1 MEPERTPSRQSN
13 RAHLLSLALVAGSFA
28 AAAVLYRRLPDPVP
42 VHWDAHGQVNGFM
55 PKPWGVLVLPLV
67 TLGTYALLS
76 ILPRISPQGFRFDR
90 FQGTYE
96 LIRTAILGFLFFATL
111 LALLAGA
118 GFDVSVARAVP
129 FGVGVLFVVLGNVL
143 GKVTKNFF
151 VGIRTPWTL
160 ASDEV
165 WLRTHRLGGRVFV
178 VAGLVL
184 AIAGLLG
191 SGGAAPIVA
200 VSLAAPLIPIVY
212 SYVIYRRLQGPTGH
226 AR

>member
-1 MEPERTPSRQSN
+1 MKPSRAN
-13 RAHLLSLALVAGSFA
+13 LLSLALVVGAFA

-42 VHWDAHGQVNGFM
+42 VHWDARGHVNGYLA
-55 PKPWGVLVLPLV
+55 KPWGALVMPLV
-67 TLGTYALLS
+67 TLGAHLLLLA
-76 ILPRISPQGFRFDR
+76 LPRLSPRGFRVDR
-90 FQGTYE
+90 FQGTFD
-96 LIRTAILGFLFFATL
+96 LIRTAIVGFLFFATL

-129 FGVGVLFVVLGNVL
+129 LGVGVLFVVLGNVL

-165 WLRTHRLGGRVFV
+165 WLRTHRFGGRVFV
-178 VAGLVL
+178 LAGLAVAG
-184 AIAGLLG
+184 AGLAG
-191 SGGAAPIVA
+191 GGATPILLAVA
-200 VSLAAPLIPIVY
+200 AAALLPAVY
-212 SYVIYRRLQGPTGH
+212 SYVVYRRLEGPTGH

>member
-1 MEPERTPSRQSN
+1 MKLSRAN
-13 RAHLLSLALVAGSFA
+13 LLSLALVAGAFA
-28 AAAVLYRRLPDPVP
+28 AAALLYRRLPDPVP
-42 VHWDAHGQVNGFM
+42 VHWDAHGHVNGYM
-55 PKPWGVLVLPLV
+55 PKPWGALVMPLV
-67 TLGTYALLS
+67 TLGVSLLLLV
-76 ILPRISPQGFRFDR
+76 LPRLSPRGFRVDR
-90 FQGTYE
+90 FQATFD
-96 LIRTAILGFLFFATL
+96 LIQTSIVGFLFFATL
-111 LALLAGA
+111 LVLLAGA
-118 GFDVSVARAVP
+118 GFGVSVARAVP
-129 FGVGVLFVVLGNVL
+129 LGVGVLLVVLGNVL